1 MLYCPILYPHR
12 KTADG
17 SYISFCPAC
26 FAPIARSKV
35 ETELAEQD
43 KRHVCNSSFLAD
55 RGCLG
60 RVNQMGDESAL
71 SRPT

>member
-43 KRHVCNSSFLAD
+43 KRHVCNSSFLAVKVA
-55 RGCLG
+55 G
-60 RVNQMGDESAL
+60 VL
-71 SRPT
+71 SFFAAQVLAIRL